1 MEQTYSM
8 SDLYYLGLLPPE
20 YYESEPSPDYYFQDG
35 VLHIRK
41 FRNVSQHSISD
52 SGGISTVNN
61 MLHYEWA
68 RDYDGNWKYPVVF
81 ERYDGTVIKEIP
93 KI

>member
-1 MEQTYSM
+1 MEQEVMSM

-20 YYESEPSPDYYFQDG
+20 YYEDSPKPECYFQDG

-41 FRNVSQHSISD
+41 FHNVANHSTSD
-52 SGGISTVNN
+52 EGGISIVNN

-68 RDYDGNWKYPVVF
+68 RDLDGEWKYPVVF
-81 ERYDGTVIKEIP
+81 EKYDGTIIT

>member
-1 MEQTYSM
+1 MEQVYSM

-20 YYESEPSPDYYFQDG
+20 YYKDAPEPEAYFQDG

-41 FRNVSQHSISD
+41 FGRVANHGPSP
-52 SGGISTVNN
+52 SGGIDIVDN

-68 RDYDGNWKYPVVF
+68 RDLNGEWLYPVVF
-81 ERYDGTVIKEIP
+81 ERYDGTVIKEIS
-93 KI
+93 KK

>member
-1 MEQTYSM
+1 METVYSM
-8 SDLYYLGLLPPE
+8 SDLYFLGLLPPE
-20 YYESEPSPDYYFQDG
+20 YYADVPPPESYFQDG

-41 FRNVSQHSISD
+41 FRNVANHGSD
-52 SGGISTVNN
+52 GGIDIVDN

-68 RDYDGNWKYPVVF
+68 KDYDGKWKYPVVF